1 MSDYEVYYSN
11 NVFPVLVQVARKYK
25 AHITKVVCR
34 GGQIL
39 VDNVEVGE
47 IRPLENDNYNFDEE

>member
-25 AHITKVVCR
+25 THITNVVCR
-34 GGQIL
+34 GGQVL
-39 VDNVEVGE
+39 VSGVEVGE
-47 IRPLENDNYNFDEE
+47 IRPLENDFDFEE

>member
-1 MSDYEVYYSN
+1 MNNYEVFYSN
-11 NVFPVLVQVARKYK
+11 SVFPVQCARKYK
-25 AHITKVVCR
+25 VHFTQVKCR

-47 IRPLENDNYNFDEE
+47 IRPLENEPIEE